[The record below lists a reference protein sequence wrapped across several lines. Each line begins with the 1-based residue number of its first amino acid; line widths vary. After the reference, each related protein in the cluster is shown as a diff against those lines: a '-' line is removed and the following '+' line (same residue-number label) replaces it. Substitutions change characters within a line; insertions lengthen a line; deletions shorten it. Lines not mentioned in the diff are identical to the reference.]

1 MRAVVAVLSFAVAL
15 AVASTETVWAQGPLA
30 SFAIE
35 NVTVLDLGTGNRL
48 AAQTVVVVGN
58 EITQVGPAAGIR
70 PTPAMRIIDGSGKFL
85 IPGMWEM
92 HAHSLEHY
100 GVDYSYGME
109 AFQLYIANG
118 ITGVRDMGSSLDQL
132 IVGKQRIGN
141 LGVAAPRIFASG
153 PMLEGTAESRFAPF
167 TKVVTTPEAGRLA
180 VNALAEAGVDF
191 LKIHNALSRET
202 YFAITEEATLKGI
215 DYAGHVPEDV
225 TVVEAA
231 AANQTSIEHLG
242 SLTDYC
248 TTEGSQDTS
257 EIDRDRCE
265 SGLRQLWLNGTF
277 LGPTLVGA
285 RPLTVTDP
293 RASEERLQYVTSR
306 KRATWNQLGDEASPG
321 ARGRY
326 EITQSLTLMAANAG
340 VRLLPS
346 TDTGAPYRIPGFA
359 AVDEIIEFVEAG
371 VSPLEALRAGTLYP
385 VLSLKLEQTL
395 GSIEPG
401 KLADM
406 VLLEGDPLIDIENIR
421 RIAAVV
427 SDGRVFEEAERQVLL
442 ESVRDAAA
450 SQ

>member
-1 MRAVVAVLSFAVAL
+1 MRRMVAVLGFAVAL
-15 AVASTETVWAQGPLA
+15 TLTLPETVRGQGPLA

-48 AAQTVVVVGN
+48 ADQTVVVVGN
-58 EITQVGPAAGIR
+58 TITEVGASAGIE
-70 PTPAMRIIDGSGKFL
+70 PTPAMRPIDGRGKFL
-85 IPGMWEM
+85 IPGMWEI

-118 ITGVRDMGSSLDQL
+118 VTGVRDMGSSLDQL
-132 IVGKQRIGN
+132 IVGRQRIGN
-141 LGVAAPRIFASG
+141 LGVVAPRIFASG
-153 PMLEGTAESRFAPF
+153 PMLEGSAESRFAPF

-202 YFAITEEATLKGI
+202 YFAITEEATIIGI
-215 DYAGHVPEDV
+215 DYSGHVPEDV
-225 TVVEAA
+225 TAVEAA
-231 AANQTSIEHLG
+231 AANQNSIEHLG
-242 SLTDYC
+242 SITAYC
-248 TTEGSQDTS
+248 TIEGSQDSS
-257 EIDRDRCE
+257 EFDGDRCE
-265 SGLRQLWLNGTF
+265 AGLQQLWLNGTF
-277 LGPTLVGA
+277 LGPTLVGSN
-285 RPLTVTDP
+285 PLTVNDP
-293 RASEERLQYVTSR
+293 RVADERLQYVKAS
-306 KRATWNQLGDEASPG
+306 KKATWNSLGAEASPE
-321 ARGRY
+321 ALERY
-326 EITQSLTLMAANAG
+326 ELAQGLTLMAVEAG

-371 VSPLEALRAGTLYP
+371 VSPLEALRAGTIYP
-385 VLSLKLEQTL
+385 VISLRLEQAL

-406 VLLEGDPLIDIENIR
+406 VLLEGDPLEDIENIK

-427 SDGRVFEEAERQVLL
+427 SDGRVFEEAERQALL
-442 ESVRDAAA
+442 ENVRAAA
-450 SQ
+450 AR